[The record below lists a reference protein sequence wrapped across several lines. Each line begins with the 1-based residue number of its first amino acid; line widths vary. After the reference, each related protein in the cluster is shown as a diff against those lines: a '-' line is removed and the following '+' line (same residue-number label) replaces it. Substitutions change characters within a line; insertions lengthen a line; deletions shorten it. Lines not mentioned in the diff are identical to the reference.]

1 MKGTRG
7 EGGIPAVEGQPVQ
20 HLDHYLVADNAR
32 ELVDHHQQDGDA
44 KGADGGHDLAL
55 RQRGD
60 KRADGQDCDA
70 IQEGAD
76 HGAKDQHP
84 IGR

>member
-1 MKGTRG
+1 MVKGVYRLLKDSQFNTWTTTWLLIMLVSWSITTNEDG
-7 EGGIPAVEGQPVQ
+7 AMAKAAVHGP
-20 HLDHYLVADNAR
+20 D
-32 ELVDHHQQDGDA
+32 
-44 KGADGGHDLAL
+44 HDLAL